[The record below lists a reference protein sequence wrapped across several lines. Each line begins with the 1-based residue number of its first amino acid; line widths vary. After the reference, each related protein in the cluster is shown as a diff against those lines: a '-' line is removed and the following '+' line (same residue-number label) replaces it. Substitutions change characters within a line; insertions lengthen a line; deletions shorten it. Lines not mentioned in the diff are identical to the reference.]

1 MNEASFWGQC
11 VKYFLAMY
19 FESLEAMILR
29 FVTVLIPHVPAM
41 PFAIRTSPFINL
53 FCLYFEFS
61 T

>member
-19 FESLEAMILR
+19 FESLEAMIIR